1 MDAGEGCRAEIL
13 HPVPVD
19 LIAATA
25 DRVARFHRFCH
36 SCVQEFGIDVA
47 SAFAWPT
54 TSESC
59 GP

>member
-13 HPVPVD
+13 HPVPVN

-25 DRVARFHRFCH
+25 HCVARFHRFCH
-36 SCVQEFGIDVA
+36 SCIREFGTDVA

-59 GP
+59 AS